1 MTWLSDTILQL
12 AGPLVLV
19 VVFALPA
26 LEASTLLLLE
36 PALNPF
42 WAWLVHGERP
52 GFWSVAGGALI
63 LGAAIAKTWWDG
75 RAAPEAEVPT
85 G

>member
-1 MTWLSDTILQL
+1 M
-12 AGPLVLV
+12 
-19 VVFALPA
+19 
-26 LEASTLLLLE
+26 EASTLLLLE

-52 GFWSVAGGALI
+52 GVWALAGGALI
-63 LGAAIAKTWWDG
+63 LGATLAKSVLDG
-75 RAAPEAEVPT
+75 RREVVVAT